1 MASLRDLSG
10 NTPEA
15 DRDQS
20 GSGHY
25 DLQAVVFKGTQH
37 NITIGAVA
45 VATPILSRQCRAVRI
60 APLDDCHWEIGAGV
74 VASAT
79 SPHLPGNA
87 VEIVPIVELNSVVSL
102 IQEGAVTG
110 PVTVTEDRS

>member
-1 MASLRDLSG
+1 MAIVRDLSG
-10 NTPEA
+10 NTPEG
-15 DRDQS
+15 DSDHS
-20 GSGHY
+20 GQGQY

-37 NITIGAVA
+37 NITIGAAA
-45 VATPILSRQCRAVRI
+45 VATPVLSRQCRAVRI
-60 APLDDCHWEIGAGV
+60 APLDDCHWEVGNGA

-79 SPHLPGNA
+79 SPHLVGDA
-87 VEIVPIVELNSVVSL
+87 VEIVPIVEQGSVVSL